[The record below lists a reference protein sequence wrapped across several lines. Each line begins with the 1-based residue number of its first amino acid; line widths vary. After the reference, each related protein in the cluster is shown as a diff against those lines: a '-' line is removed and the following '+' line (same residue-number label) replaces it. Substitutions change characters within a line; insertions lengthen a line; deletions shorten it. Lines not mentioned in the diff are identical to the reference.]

1 MSLKELLKLYAGL
14 STPSGLSPST
24 GASAAPPPSNQPAQG
39 DGSLQLGRP
48 PDASYFSSQ
57 AEAVLASIQQLRLL
71 YQQQQEEEEGTQPH
85 QASGA
90 SGGPQVGAGI
100 GTSSTFSARA
110 DELAATVGALAAAFA
125 AAAAAASEPAGTP
138 SRSAAFPSASGTSR
152 AGAGAGGGVGGAWP
166 YSLPVQQQQMPTEPL
181 VSLFTSFMAQV
192 AGSREVSLA
201 GGMADGPGGGGGEGG
216 DTKKRKNRKKKK
228 KAQRGGNDDVQRGGN
243 DVLWAEATPGAAP
256 PHHLQP
262 GSGLAGRPG
271 PAAGGVEE
279 GGDASSASASLAVLP
294 GSSKRRGRKAKGQAR
309 DHQSDGA
316 GRQVGLEAMQQLGD
330 EATVAARPPVE
341 GVDSQASDTADGA
354 VNGTANGSAGDGAGE
369 GGDSGASSSSS
380 DDGNSSSSGDDGGDG
395 SDGEGDDEAA
405 AAPSAS
411 ELALM
416 FGRFLRGP
424 GGLAGLPPVELQA
437 IMMATQQGGDG
448 AGPGAAGGL
457 PAEAVRMQAEVEAR
471 HAELLAT
478 TPEAAAL
485 WEDAKL
491 MAGVAAHGGLQYR
504 SRPGSAP
511 VGGKDGLGGGVL
523 LGGGEAGGIDSPL
536 RPPGAMLGGGAE
548 GTEWQ
553 SPLIGRSMH
562 SAVELDD
569 EHSGEGVS
577 VRGRKGPVCGRMDW
591 GRSGRTLNICTLVRL
606 CVSLQCWK
614 INAVALPSQCL

>member
-1 MSLKELLKLYAGL
+1 MSLQELLKLYAGL
-14 STPSGLSPST
+14 STTSGT
-24 GASAAPPPSNQPAQG
+24 SAAPSPSDQPAQG
-39 DGSLQLGRP
+39 DRSLQLGRP

-71 YQQQQEEEEGTQPH
+71 YQQQQEEEDRALSLETAGE
-85 QASGA
+85 
-90 SGGPQVGAGI
+90 SGGPLVESGGGA
-100 GTSSTFSARA
+100 SSAFAARA
-110 DELAATVGALAAAFA
+110 DKLSATVGALATAFA

-138 SRSAAFPSASGTSR
+138 SRSGAFPSASASGGTSR
-152 AGAGAGGGVGGAWP
+152 PGAGAGGGIGGAPWP
-166 YSLPVQQQQMPTEPL
+166 YFPPMQQYQQQMPTEPL

-201 GGMADGPGGGGGEGG
+201 GGMVDGPGGGGVAEGG
-216 DTKKRKNRKKKK
+216 DTKKRKNWKKKK
-228 KAQRGGNDDVQRGGN
+228 KAQRGGDG
-243 DVLWAEATPGAAP
+243 VLWAEAEHPPPPGAAP

-262 GSGLAGRPG
+262 GSGLVSRPGPTG

-279 GGDASSASASLAVLP
+279 GGDGSSASASLAVLP
-294 GSSKRRGRKAKGQAR
+294 GSSKRRGRKAKGQAK
-309 DHQSDGA
+309 DHQGDGA
-316 GRQVGLEAMQQLGD
+316 GHQASLEAMHEGD
-330 EATVAARPPVE
+330 EANVAMCPPVADP
-341 GVDSQASDTADGA
+341 DSGAS
-354 VNGTANGSAGDGAGE
+354 GTANGSAGDGADDGAGE
-369 GGDSGASSSSS
+369 RGDRGGDSGSSASDGEGSSTSS
-380 DDGNSSSSGDDGGDG
+380 DGDG
-395 SDGEGDDEAA
+395 SDGEGDDEGAA
-405 AAPSAS
+405 AASASAVPSAS

-424 GGLAGLPPVELQA
+424 GGLAGLPPAELQA
-437 IMMATQQGGDG
+437 LMMAAQQGGDG

-457 PAEAVRMQAEVEAR
+457 PAEAVRMQAELEAR

-511 VGGKDGLGGGVL
+511 VVGKDGLGGGVFL
-523 LGGGEAGGIDSPL
+523 GGEAGGIDSPL
-536 RPPGAMLGGGAE
+536 RPPGSMLGGGAE

-553 SPLIGRSMH
+553 SPLVGRSMH
-562 SAVELDD
+562 SAVEPDD

-591 GRSGRTLNICTLVRL
+591 GRTLNICTLVRM

-614 INAVALPSQCL
+614 INAVALPLQCL